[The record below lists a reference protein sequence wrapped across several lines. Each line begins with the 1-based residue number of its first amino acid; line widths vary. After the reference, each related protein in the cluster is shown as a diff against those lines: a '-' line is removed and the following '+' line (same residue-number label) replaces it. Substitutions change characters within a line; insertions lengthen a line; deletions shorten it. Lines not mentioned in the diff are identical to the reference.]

1 MSAKRL
7 ASGGRID
14 RNKPLMFSWE
24 GKAYIGYEGDTLAS
38 ALLANNQY
46 TLGRSFKYHRP
57 RGIMSAGVEESGAI
71 LTVGRGNRRD
81 PNVKATQQRLYAG
94 LIANGQNAWPSVQ
107 NDLHAINGVFG
118 RFFSAGFYYKTFM
131 GLPPFEWGKGTG
143 LWMKYEKI
151 IRKAAGMGEA
161 SREADP
167 DKYDHAHG
175 FCDVLVVGSG
185 PSGMAA
191 ALTAAQAGL
200 DVWLVEQDSEPG
212 GDLLN
217 CEDDESETHRQQ
229 QLSALKAAGVRL
241 MPHTT
246 AFGLY
251 DYGTVGLLESVT
263 DHLTYPEPHQARQ
276 RFWTVRAKQTILAT
290 GAIERH
296 LAFGNND
303 KPGIMTAN
311 AGRAYLNRYGV
322 LPGERVIV
330 ATNNDSAYV
339 VAAELA
345 EAGAQVTL
353 LDARHDVSESL
364 KATVQH
370 HRITRRFATIP
381 LRARGGRRI
390 NKLETA
396 TGDGKNWQKADSI
409 PCDLLLVSA
418 GWSPVVNLI
427 SHRSV
432 RPVWNDELACFIAPE
447 IKEPIY
453 MAGAAAAAWNR
464 QACEDSGRFAA
475 EKAIAACS
483 KGDTWQTG
491 LVDGAVTSSGKS
503 QEIADGAVTSVSK
516 NQKIVDT
523 AGSTENPAPVIGG
536 WENPILPLYEIKI
549 PGKKYKCFVDPQ
561 HDVTTD
567 DIRLAHQEGFVSVE
581 HLKRYTTLGMATD
594 GGKMGNVIGLALMA
608 EALGREIPEVGTT
621 TFRPPYTPVSIGALR
636 GRNVDHHF
644 RPVRRTPLHEW
655 NLQHGATMTDAG
667 LWQRPWYFAREGE
680 TMTEAA
686 IREATTVRKT
696 VGLCDVTSLG
706 KIAIQGPDAT
716 ELLNRVYSNP
726 FAKLPVGKARYGV
739 MLRDDGIVMDDG
751 TTWRLSETD
760 YFMTTTTAH
769 AAKVMAFLEELLQT
783 RWQDLKVHVTSVSEQ
798 WAGCAIAGPK
808 SREVLSACME
818 DPALVS
824 NEALPFMGVLNATLK
839 GGIPC
844 RIARISFSGERAF
857 ETYVPSDY
865 GAAMMDLLW
874 GAAQP
879 LDGCLYGLEALG
891 TLRIEKGHVTGAELD
906 GRVTIDDVGLGKM
919 ASANKSFIGSS
930 LRQRPELVREGRQQ
944 LVGIFPQDRSKT
956 FNAGAILCCE
966 DRVSGFGEGRITS
979 VTYSPAL
986 GHWIG
991 LGFIEGGHKAW
1002 ADKTVVAADPVRDGS
1017 VQVEVVSPYM
1027 YDPSGERMH
1036 G

>member
-7 ASGGRID
+7 SHGGRIN

-24 GKAYIGYEGDTLAS
+24 GKAFIGYEGDTLAS

-46 TLGRSFKYHRP
+46 VLGRSFKYHRP

-71 LTVGRGNRRD
+71 LTIGTDNRRD
-81 PNVKATQQRLYAG
+81 PNVKATQQELHSG
-94 LIANGQNAWPSVQ
+94 LIASGQNAWPSVQ
-107 NDLHAINGVFG
+107 NDLNAVNGLFG

-161 SREADP
+161 SRQPDP
-167 DKYDHAHG
+167 DTYDHAHS
-175 FCDVLVVGSG
+175 FCDVLVVGAG
-185 PSGMAA
+185 PAGLAA
-191 ALTAAQAGL
+191 ALDASKAGL
-200 DVWLVEQDSEPG
+200 DVLLVEQDSEVG

-217 CEDDESETHRQQ
+217 QTDSQSATDLQTAHAK
-229 QLSALKAAGVRL
+229 LSASGVRV
-241 MPHTT
+241 MIRTT

-251 DYGTVGLLESVT
+251 DNGTAGLVERVT
-263 DHLTYPEPHQARQ
+263 DHLTHAESHQPRQ

-290 GAIERH
+290 GAMERH

-322 LPGERVIV
+322 LPGENIIV
-330 ATNNDSAYV
+330 STNNDSAYP
-339 VAAELA
+339 VAIELA
-345 EAGAQVTL
+345 EAGATVML
-353 LDARHDVSESL
+353 LDARSNVSESL
-364 KATVQH
+364 KASVKHDRLTLQ
-370 HRITRRFATIP
+370 FATVP

-396 TGDGKNWQKADSI
+396 KGDGKHWQQADRLD
-409 PCDLLLVSA
+409 CDLLLVSA

-432 RPVWNDELACFIAPE
+432 RPFWNEENACFLAPE
-447 IKEPIY
+447 IKEPVY
-453 MAGAAAAAWNR
+453 MAGAAAGIWDIA
-464 QACEDSGRFAA
+464 ACEASGRFAA
-475 EKAIAACS
+475 SKAISSLATNA
-483 KGDTWQTG
+483 KERLEPAQ
-491 LVDGAVTSSGKS
+491 DGKDSSVG
-503 QEIADGAVTSVSK
+503 SVL
-516 NQKIVDT
+516 N
-523 AGSTENPAPVIGG
+523 TESPSVGG
-536 WENPILPLYEIKI
+536 WKNPILPIYEIKV
-549 PGKKYKCFVDPQ
+549 PGKQYKCFVDPQ

-594 GGKMGNVIGLALMA
+594 GGKMGNIIGLALMA
-608 EALGREIPEVGTT
+608 EALGRDIPQVGTT
-621 TFRPPYTPVSIGALR
+621 TFRPPYTPVAIGALR

-644 RPVRRTPLHEW
+644 RPLRRTPMHEW

-680 TMTEAA
+680 TITEAY
-686 IREATTVRKT
+686 IREATTVRET

-716 ELLNRVYSNP
+716 EFLNRIYSNP
-726 FAKLPVGKARYGV
+726 FAKLPIGKARYGI

-769 AAKVMAFLEELLQT
+769 AAKVMVFLEELLQT
-783 RWQDLKVHVTSVSEQ
+783 RWQDLKVHVSSVSEQ

-808 SREVLSACME
+808 SRDVLSACVE
-818 DPALVS
+818 DPSLVS
-824 NEALPFMGVLNATLK
+824 DEALPFMGVLNTTLK

-857 ETYVPSDY
+857 EAYVPSDY
-865 GAAMMDLLW
+865 ASPMMDLLW
-874 GAAQP
+874 AAAEP
-879 LDGCLYGLEALG
+879 LEGCLYGLEALG

-906 GRVTIDDVGLGKM
+906 GRVTIDDAGLGKM
-919 ASANKSFIGSS
+919 ASPNKSFIGSS
-930 LRQRPELVREGRQQ
+930 LRQRPELLREDRQQ
-944 LVGIFPQDRSKT
+944 LVGIFPKNRDKT
-956 FNAGAILCCE
+956 FNAGAILCNE
-966 DRVSGFGEGRITS
+966 NRVSGHGEGRITA
-979 VTYSPAL
+979 VTHSPAL

-991 LGFIEGGHKAW
+991 LGFIEGGHEAW
-1002 ADKTVVAADPVRDGS
+1002 SGKTVIAADPVRDGN
-1017 VQVEVVSPYM
+1017 VEVEIVSPHM
-1027 YDPSGERMH
+1027 YDPSGEKMH